1 MGVNNPDCAPII
13 VESQDP
19 GYAKSNFNDLI
30 NDNLPNLSFERCSCP
45 CSSLETHANDNQHH
59 DDQDNDPSNQHFQAS
74 SALPDYYY
82 PAALIRLPT
91 PVLFRL

>member
-13 VESQDP
+13 VESGDP
-19 GYAKSNFNDLI
+19 AYAKSDFNDLLAI
-30 NDNLPNLSFERCSCP
+30 ISQISHLNLCSCP
-45 CSSLETHANDNQHH
+45 CLSLETHANDSQHH
-59 DDQDNDPSNQHFQAS
+59 NDQDNDPGNEHFQAS

-91 PVLFRL
+91 PVLFLL